1 MSKKLKGIIAASALL
16 VFSAI
21 SVTSLTACQHE
32 EEVPDVVD
40 EQEITALS
48 ISNKDAL
55 TAEYSETDGTRTIEL
70 KITSTGSTNALEL
83 IQTGKI
89 KITSSNEGVATVTGL
104 TITPVNGGTTT
115 ITVSTTDGKLKDSI
129 DITIKALDVTKAV
142 PISEIQKKE
151 DGTIITKA
159 QVVAT
164 ASGGFFVAD
173 VNDKNEV
180 SYIYVYYALPGSMK
194 VGKTYYIQSKV
205 SEYGGITQLTSTDFF
220 SKEVPAGEEFNITPD
235 YSTIM
240 NGAALNNL
248 HAKEGDQT
256 DLTKK
261 VLSSIVPVTMTLTM
275 YENFDED
282 KYLWIDKGT
291 DDVTVVYTGYIDP
304 NYLPTAET
312 VFNVNDRYTMT
323 GFLSGTGSHDSFT
336 NRVNFYPV
344 SFNKQTSLQVTKLTV
359 KSSKEELRQG
369 ESAMLSFDVEE
380 DGAAIKPK
388 YKIVEGKDLVDD
400 SVFENKGSDFLFSN
414 KLKSKKGKAGTIKV
428 AVVDG
433 NDESRMS
440 EAISITVT
448 EEVYTPVSIESVAK
462 NMNTLKGQ
470 TALIYGIYTETIKGS
485 ETYGVMVEDGI
496 HSLLLYKAEEP
507 EINVNSYVVVEG
519 TVDVFK
525 NVLQFTDATIES
537 IDSNEL
543 TTKPVAPVN
552 VDLSK
557 GKDGLSDAD
566 TNRKCSFEGQATEDV
581 EVLDYGN
588 LTFDVKQG
596 DNTYT
601 MYADSRYVS
610 QANLDKLKAVKAGDT
625 VKLTGRYEYSRNRIQ
640 YITEVEVTPAAK

>member
-70 KITSTGSTNALEL
+70 KITSTGSTNAFEL
-83 IQTGKI
+83 IQAGKI
-89 KITSSNEGVATVTGL
+89 KVTSSNEGVATVTGL

-115 ITVSTTDGKLKDSI
+115 ITVSTTDGKLKDSV

-142 PISEIQKKE
+142 PISEIQKMK

-164 ASGGFFVAD
+164 ADGGFFVAD

-235 YSTIM
+235 YSTKM
-240 NGAALNNL
+240 DGAALNNL
-248 HAKEGDQT
+248 HAKEGQT

-344 SFNKQTSLQVTKLTV
+344 TFKQETSLQVTKLTV
-359 KSSKEELRQG
+359 KTSKEELRQG

-388 YKIVEGKDLVDD
+388 YKIVEGKDLVDG
-400 SVFENKGSDFLFSN
+400 SVFENEGSDFLFSN

-440 EAISITVT
+440 EAISIAVT
-448 EEVYTPVSIESVAK
+448 DEVYTPVSIESVAK
-462 NMNTLKGQ
+462 NMNALKGQ
-470 TALIYGIYTETIKGS
+470 TALVYGIYTETIKGS

-507 EINVNSYVVVEG
+507 EIDVNSYVVVEG
-519 TVDVFK
+519 TVDVYK
-525 NVLQFTDATIES
+525 NVLQFTHATIES

-557 GKDGLSDAD
+557 GKDALSDAD
-566 TNRKCSFEGQATEDV
+566 TNRKCSFEGQATADV
-581 EVLDYGN
+581 KVDEKYGN
-588 LTFDVKQG
+588 LTLDVKQG
-596 DNTYT
+596 DITYT

-640 YITEVEVTPAAK
+640 YITEAEVTPAAK

>member
-32 EEVPDVVD
+32 EEEVPDVVD
-40 EQEITALS
+40 EEVITALS
-48 ISNKDAL
+48 ISNKEAL

-83 IQTGKI
+83 IQAGKI
-89 KITSSNEGVATVTGL
+89 KVTSSNEGVATVTGL

-115 ITVSTTDGKLKDSI
+115 ITVSTTDGKLKDSV
-129 DITIKALDVTKAV
+129 DITIKALDVSKAV
-142 PISEIQKKE
+142 PISEIQKME

-235 YSTIM
+235 YSTKM
-240 NGAALNNL
+240 DGAALNNL
-248 HAKEGDQT
+248 HAKEGQT

-344 SFNKQTSLQVTKLTV
+344 TFKEETSLQVTKLTI

-388 YKIVEGKDLVDD
+388 YKIVEGKDLVDA
-400 SVFENKGSDFLFSN
+400 SVFEDERSDFLFSN

-440 EAISITVT
+440 EAISIAVT
-448 EEVYTPVSIESVAK
+448 DEVYSPVSIESVAE
-462 NMNTLKGQ
+462 NMNALKGQ
-470 TALIYGIYTETIKGS
+470 TALIYGIYTETIKVTS
-485 ETYGVMVEDGI
+485 TYGVMVEDGI
-496 HSLLLYKAEEP
+496 HSLLLYGAQEP
-507 EINVNSYVVVEG
+507 EIDVNSYVVVEG
-519 TVDVFK
+519 TVDVYK
-525 NVLQFTDATIES
+525 NVLQFKDATIES

-557 GKDGLSDAD
+557 GKDALSDAD
-566 TNRKCSFEGQATEDV
+566 SNRKCSFEGQATEDV
-581 EVLDYGN
+581 KVLDYGN

-596 DNTYT
+596 DITYT
-601 MYADSRYVS
+601 MYADTRYVS
-610 QANLDKLKAVKAGDT
+610 QANLDKLEAVKAGDT